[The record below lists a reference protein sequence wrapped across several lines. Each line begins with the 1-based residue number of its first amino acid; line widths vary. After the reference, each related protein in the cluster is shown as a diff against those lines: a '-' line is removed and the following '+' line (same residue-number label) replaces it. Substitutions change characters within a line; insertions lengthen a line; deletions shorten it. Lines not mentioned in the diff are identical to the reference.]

1 MKILFKTLIFYF
13 LFNVSAIASNSIA
26 DCQVSMGDEDLFKG
40 RCSFYVEKGGSFSLS
55 SLTNCSG
62 QVNSDTILGC
72 FQQALAA
79 TRY

>member
-1 MKILFKTLIFYF
+1 MNEYKVVIYQESLLGSLLFGASKTDPLKFTA
-13 LFNVSAIASNSIA
+13 LLNQNAS
-26 DCQVSMGDEDLFKG
+26 QGWRV
-40 RCSFYVEKGGSFSLS
+40 V
-55 SLTNCSG
+55 CSG